1 MPRKAYTKGV
11 SKITRSGAAILC
23 ISILSVFSS
32 ALAAEWVDLFDGKTT
47 EGWTPRSKVIRFEV
61 KDGALELLSKTNC
74 WVTTDIAM
82 RDFEAELEVLLPVDA
97 QEVNFNSGFAYRC
110 SGNSG
115 KPKGYQCEI
124 DLQRPASIYGIGLGG
139 WLYPTKAQNP
149 DYQKKI

>member
-1 MPRKAYTKGV
+1 M
-11 SKITRSGAAILC
+11 C

-139 WLYPTKAQNP
+139 WLYPTKDQNQ
-149 DYQKKI
+149 DYQKKIKGL